1 MDAQRGADRVDASRD
16 AAAGLPPTSRRRFLG
31 LLGAAAGAWGLAA
44 CAPQSAPQTAPA
56 SKPAAAPAATTAPA
70 TGGSGE
76 PIKIGVLAARAGVTA
91 AVGQAGLRATEW
103 WAERTNRAGGI
114 LGRQVQLVVEEE
126 STPRDTVERFR
137 KLVVQDRVDVV
148 VGLVSTGV
156 SLAVAPVAEELGMPL
171 LLWDG
176 TTQQGIEETMPNP
189 RWVFRSTDNEV
200 EAIGGAI
207 LTARYFKDV
216 KTVAGIN
223 NDYSYGHDCWQTFLA
238 VLKRLNELGLMGEV
252 RVVAELFPKLGETDF
267 TSHVATIQQARP
279 DLLMCSF
286 WSGDA
291 PILLKQAAAVGLF
304 RNMKGVFTTAG
315 GVHDQLKKE
324 FVPEGLILGYNAM
337 YWADPNASP
346 LLRQFND
353 EYRARYGEF
362 PTYECDHAYFCVES
376 YKAAVEK
383 VRSTDKAA
391 VAGALPGIEV
401 ESLSGRR
408 SWRPDKIMECNFFQ
422 GITTHNNPYDFVT
435 IDPVHVMP
443 TARIQKP
450 MNSKLLDWIAS
461 WRVESDGLPA
471 ASGRA

>member
-1 MDAQRGADRVDASRD
+1 
-16 AAAGLPPTSRRRFLG
+16 
-31 LLGAAAGAWGLAA
+31 
-44 CAPQSAPQTAPA
+44 
-56 SKPAAAPAATTAPA
+56 
-70 TGGSGE
+70 
-76 PIKIGVLAARAGVTA
+76 
-91 AVGQAGLRATEW
+91 
-103 WAERTNRAGGI
+103 
-114 LGRQVQLVVEEE
+114 
-126 STPRDTVERFR
+126 
-137 KLVVQDRVDVV
+137 
-148 VGLVSTGV
+148 
-156 SLAVAPVAEELGMPL
+156 
-171 LLWDG
+171 
-176 TTQQGIEETMPNP
+176 
-189 RWVFRSTDNEV
+189 
-200 EAIGGAI
+200 
-207 LTARYFKDV
+207 
-216 KTVAGIN
+216 
-223 NDYSYGHDCWQTFLA
+223 
-238 VLKRLNELGLMGEV
+238 
-252 RVVAELFPKLGETDF
+252 VVAELFPKLGETDF

-443 TARIQKP
+443 TTRIQKP